1 MTVYIAYLADEQA
14 GAPTGVRIVEPP
26 PDTHQAQRGNFY
38 ALVDLQ
44 GLDDAAVLTERILS
58 AMQRTYYTT
67 KGTQS
72 QVLTDTMRSAQQLV
86 EAEYAKRSTGWRVG
100 VICIGLMSD
109 RLAIAGMGDAFA
121 FVTTDNGGVNV
132 YPPDRLSAALN
143 LDDPFALWPLHR
155 QKVESGGALIAGG
168 AEWLDRVSPR
178 TLASAA
184 AFVTPEN
191 CQDAAD
197 GLREQAGVTDIPGL
211 LLVFSWG
218 DDDEA
223 AAPAQGAGGSPAVR
237 PAEPPPSAPG
247 SPPANSQPA
256 GSSGASSAAK
266 AAAVYAA
273 ATSPPAG
280 PPQPGPP
287 GIGSAAAA
295 AGAVAASR
303 ARSGAGLPT
312 ALNATP
318 PVVSAPDVPPS
329 ASHTAA
335 AAAAT
340 TAVAAASTSP
350 AAAPPSAAVTPLAAT
365 PPPAPAQGPPP
376 PIPLAATEST
386 TPGSR
391 MPAVLAAGAMTGLN
405 RARGMFASI
414 LPDRNAQPAPNPW
427 AGPAAAEAVVTSRAA
442 GSKTF
447 VPPPAATGSRA
458 RLFIAIAVILLLLV
472 PAVVAGMYWQQGA
485 SNRSEAESLLDLAQA
500 RLLSAQDALDQE
512 DKSTARGLLTEA
524 YDYVLQSEEI
534 LGRTTRSGDLIEQI
548 RSEQQQ
554 VMQITPL
561 YGLTAPL
568 ATFPADASPHRVQV
582 IDQDV
587 YVMDTGRG
595 EVTKYRLDASGE
607 TLADQGQVVLHE
619 GDVVNGVTVGPLVDM
634 AWQSP
639 IPGYEDK
646 ASLLLLDGNNRVFR
660 YNSVDGSTL
669 ISFGDPS
676 PWQKATQLEVFS
688 DRLYV
693 ADEAANQIYRYAPG
707 TYQDPPAPWFQPTT
721 QVSLQG
727 TEALRIDGDIWLLFS
742 DGKVVRYHA
751 GEQVPFSLDD
761 SVALPADPVDL
772 YVSQSVNDPS
782 LYLAD
787 AAEERILFFDK
798 GTGEF
803 QGQFQAAEGR
813 PLRGLRSI
821 YIDEVRGTLFI
832 LTNEALYV
840 QRLPR

>member
-72 QVLTDTMRSAQQLV
+72 QVLTDTMHSAQQLLA
-86 EAEYAKRSTGWRVG
+86 AEYGQRSGDWRAG

-132 YPPDRLSAALN
+132 YPPDRLSSAQN
-143 LDDPFALWPLHR
+143 LEDPFALWPLHR

-184 AFVTPEN
+184 AFVTPDN

-211 LLVFSWG
+211 LLVFSWSDG
-218 DDDEA
+218 DGDASPLPTQNPGEGTPA
-223 AAPAQGAGGSPAVR
+223 ANPGGPAPSSTTPA
-237 PAEPPPSAPG
+237 AS
-247 SPPANSQPA
+247 SS
-256 GSSGASSAAK
+256 SSGVSPAAK
-266 AAAVYAA
+266 AAVVYAA
-273 ATSPPAG
+273 STSPPAA
-280 PPQPGPP
+280 PP
-287 GIGSAAAA
+287 AAR
-295 AGAVAASR
+295 S
-303 ARSGAGLPT
+303 RSGAGLPT
-312 ALNATP
+312 ALNASP
-318 PVVSAPDVPPS
+318 PVVSAPEVAPS
-329 ASHTAA
+329 SAGRTVAA
-335 AAAAT
+335 AAGAVTVADAAFNT
-340 TAVAAASTSP
+340 QAASPP
-350 AAAPPSAAVTPLAAT
+350 AS
-365 PPPAPAQGPPP
+365 PPPAPSPVPVQSVAPVPSVSAPPEAVGSASTGP
-376 PIPLAATEST
+376 
-386 TPGSR
+386 GV
-391 MPAVLAAGAMTGLN
+391 PAVLAAGALTGLN

-414 LPDRNAQPAPNPW
+414 LPDRNAPTAPNPW
-427 AGPAAAEAVVTSRAA
+427 AGPAATETAVAKPV
-442 GSKTF
+442 GDKTF

-458 RLFIAIAVILLLLV
+458 RLFVAIAVILLLLI

-500 RLLSAQDALDQE
+500 RLLSAQGALDQE
-512 DKSTARGLLTEA
+512 DKSTARALLTEA
-524 YDYVLQSEEI
+524 YDYVLQSEDI
-534 LGRTTRSGDLIEQI
+534 LGRTTRSGDLIDQI
-548 RSEQQQ
+548 RAEQQD

-568 ATFPADASPHRVQV
+568 ATFPADASPQRVQV

-595 EVTKYRLDASGE
+595 EVIKYRLDANGE
-607 TLADQGQVVLHE
+607 TLLDQGQVVLSE

-646 ASLLLLDGNNRVFR
+646 ASLLLLDGSNRVFR

-676 PWQKATQLEVFS
+676 PWQKATQVEVFS

-693 ADEAANQIYRYAPG
+693 ADEGANQIYRYTPG
-707 TYQDPPAPWFQPTT
+707 TYQEAPVPWFQPTT

-727 TEALRIDGDIWLLFS
+727 TKALRIDGDIWLLFS

-751 GEQVPFSLDD
+751 GEQVPYSLDD

-782 LYLAD
+782 IYLAD

-798 GTGEF
+798 ETGDF

>member
-1 MTVYIAYLADEQA
+1 M
-14 GAPTGVRIVEPP
+14 RIVEPP

-44 GLDDAAVLTERILS
+44 GMAADAAALTERILS

-72 QVLTDTMRSAQQLV
+72 QVLTDTMRSAQQLL
-86 EAEYAKRSTGWRVG
+86 EAEFSQRGPDWRAG

-109 RLAIAGMGDAFA
+109 RLAIAGLGDAFA

-132 YPPDRLSAALN
+132 YPPDRLSAAID

-168 AEWLDRVSPR
+168 AEWLEQVSPR

-184 AFVTPEN
+184 AFVTPAN

-211 LLVFSWG
+211 LLVFEW
-218 DDDEA
+218 DDA
-223 AAPAQGAGGSPAVR
+223 SVASAPAQGAGGPPSPHPSSPPPPPATTQSPASSPSASQP
-237 PAEPPPSAPG
+237 PAPALYAASISAPAPPP
-247 SPPANSQPA
+247 
-256 GSSGASSAAK
+256 ASSL
-266 AAAVYAA
+266 
-273 ATSPPAG
+273 G
-280 PPQPGPP
+280 PGTL
-287 GIGSAAAA
+287 A
-295 AGAVAASR
+295 AGAAVAQR
-303 ARSGAGLPT
+303 TRTGAGLPT
-312 ALNATP
+312 ALNASP
-318 PVVSAPDVPPS
+318 PVVSAPAAGTSSTTSSAVAGASSYSTQPAPSSQALSQAPPP
-329 ASHTAA
+329 AAPAA
-335 AAAAT
+335 AAASSTASQDVPT
-340 TAVAAASTSP
+340 T
-350 AAAPPSAAVTPLAAT
+350 
-365 PPPAPAQGPPP
+365 
-376 PIPLAATEST
+376 
-386 TPGSR
+386 
-391 MPAVLAAGAMTGLN
+391 LAAGAVLGLN

-414 LPDRNAQPAPNPW
+414 LPDRNAQPSPNVLAADLGTEAAAAPR
-427 AGPAAAEAVVTSRAA
+427 PAAPGRV
-442 GSKTF
+442 F
-447 VPPPAATGSRA
+447 VPPPAASGSRA
-458 RLFIAIAVILLLLV
+458 RLFVAIAVILLLLV

-485 SNRSEAESLLDLAQA
+485 SNRSEAESLLDLSEA

-512 DKSTARGLLTEA
+512 DKTTARALLTEA

-548 RSEQQQ
+548 RAEQQQ

-561 YGLTAPL
+561 YGLTTPL
-568 ATFPADASPHRVQV
+568 ATFPADASPQRVLV

-587 YVMDTGRG
+587 YVMDSGRG
-595 EVTKYRLDASGE
+595 EVLRYRLDANGE
-607 TLADQGQVVLHE
+607 TLADDAQVVLRE
-619 GDVVNGVTVGPLVDM
+619 GEIVNGSPIGPMVDV

-660 YNSVDGSTL
+660 YNQVDGSTL
-669 ISFGDPS
+669 ISFGEPP
-676 PWQKATQLEVFS
+676 PWQQATQLEVFS
-688 DRLYV
+688 DRVYA
-693 ADEAANQIYRYAPG
+693 ADEAVNQIYRYAPG
-707 TYQDPPAPWFQPTT
+707 TYQDPPVPWFQPTT
-721 QVSLQG
+721 QVGLQG
-727 TEALRIDGDIWLLFS
+727 MEVMRIDGDIWLLFS

-772 YVSQSVNDPS
+772 YISQSVNDPT

-787 AAEERILFFDK
+787 AAEERILFFNKDS
-798 GTGEF
+798 GEF
-803 QGQFQAAEGR
+803 EGQFQAAEGR

-821 YIDEVRGTLFI
+821 YIDEVRDTLFI

>member
-1 MTVYIAYLADEQA
+1 
-14 GAPTGVRIVEPP
+14 
-26 PDTHQAQRGNFY
+26 
-38 ALVDLQ
+38 
-44 GLDDAAVLTERILS
+44 
-58 AMQRTYYTT
+58 
-67 KGTQS
+67 
-72 QVLTDTMRSAQQLV
+72 
-86 EAEYAKRSTGWRVG
+86 
-100 VICIGLMSD
+100 
-109 RLAIAGMGDAFA
+109 
-121 FVTTDNGGVNV
+121 
-132 YPPDRLSAALN
+132 
-143 LDDPFALWPLHR
+143 
-155 QKVESGGALIAGG
+155 
-168 AEWLDRVSPR
+168 
-178 TLASAA
+178 
-184 AFVTPEN
+184 
-191 CQDAAD
+191 
-197 GLREQAGVTDIPGL
+197 
-211 LLVFSWG
+211 
-218 DDDEA
+218 
-223 AAPAQGAGGSPAVR
+223 
-237 PAEPPPSAPG
+237 
-247 SPPANSQPA
+247 
-256 GSSGASSAAK
+256 
-266 AAAVYAA
+266 
-273 ATSPPAG
+273 
-280 PPQPGPP
+280 
-287 GIGSAAAA
+287 
-295 AGAVAASR
+295 
-303 ARSGAGLPT
+303 
-312 ALNATP
+312 
-318 PVVSAPDVPPS
+318 
-329 ASHTAA
+329 
-335 AAAAT
+335 
-340 TAVAAASTSP
+340 
-350 AAAPPSAAVTPLAAT
+350 
-365 PPPAPAQGPPP
+365 
-376 PIPLAATEST
+376 
-386 TPGSR
+386 
-391 MPAVLAAGAMTGLN
+391 
-405 RARGMFASI
+405 MFASI
-414 LPDRNAQPAPNPW
+414 LPDRSVTPAPNPW
-427 AGPAAAEAVVTSRAA
+427 AGTGAAEVAVASQTA
-442 GSKTF
+442 GAETF

-458 RLFIAIAVILLLLV
+458 RLFVAIAVILLLLV

-512 DKSTARGLLTEA
+512 DKSTARSLLTEA

-534 LGRTTRSGDLIEQI
+534 LGRTTRSSDLIDQI
-548 RSEQQQ
+548 RSEQQE

-595 EVTKYRLDASGE
+595 EVTKYRLDANGE
-607 TLADQGQVVLHE
+607 MLVDQGQAVLRE
-619 GDVVNGVTVGPLVDM
+619 GDIVNGVTVGPLVDM

-693 ADEAANQIYRYAPG
+693 ADATANQIYRYTPG
-707 TYQDPPAPWFQPTT
+707 TYQDPPVPWFQPTT

-727 TEALRIDGDIWLLFS
+727 TEALRIDGDIWLLFN

-782 LYLAD
+782 IYLAD

-798 GTGEF
+798 ESGEF